1 MPKIQKDKYDILAEV
16 ALALRVEN
24 QKVVI
29 ETLDSEDTG
38 NGFASYGDNSS
49 YISTKRARTTM
60 NGVVTLARLHAKS
73 IKIGKDISIKRIHRK
88 PSIIKTAKQEYEV
101 DNGWYY
107 VIRTPKGEAKFDRAD
122 SDFMAVWNYA
132 LSMHDGTDDY
142 MRFAKNLRN
151 EKVKAA
157 AWGPMI
163 RKTANAD
170 KYTEA
175 IAKLKM
181 MGIEPKKLAKY
192 IQDKTGKEI

>member
-29 ETLDSEDTG
+29 ETLDAEDIG
-38 NGFASYGDNSS
+38 NGFAYYSDNSS

-60 NGVVTLARLHAKS
+60 NGVVSLARLHAKS

-107 VIRTPKGEAKFDRAD
+107 VVRTPNGEAKFDRAD